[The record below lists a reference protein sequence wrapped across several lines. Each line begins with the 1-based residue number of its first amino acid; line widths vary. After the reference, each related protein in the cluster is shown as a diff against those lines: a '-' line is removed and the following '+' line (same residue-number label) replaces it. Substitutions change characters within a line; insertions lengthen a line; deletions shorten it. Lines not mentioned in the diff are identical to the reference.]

1 MKTPKIWSIVF
12 ATLVITLT
20 LISSTNLSAKPIKNG
35 FDLENSI
42 IPVNKILSGG
52 PPRDGIPSIDKPVF
66 LDADDA
72 DYLKDIDRVLG
83 IVVGGKGKEGGKAEA
98 RAYPIKILNW
108 HEIVNDEISGKA
120 IAVTYCPLCGSGI
133 VYAADFEGKAHK
145 FGVSGLLYNSDVLL
159 YDRQTETL
167 WSQIL
172 SKGVSGELVNKKL
185 DVIQSAHTS
194 WASWKAQYPETKVLS
209 KNTGFSRDYSRSPYG
224 SYDKD
229 VSIYFPVAFKSKRY
243 HPKERVL
250 GITINDKQK
259 VYPFA
264 ELSRYFAKNKEFNL
278 TDNFEGQELNLEF
291 DIENRDGQFKNA
303 NGDVVTSTNTFWFA
317 WYAFH
322 PEGEIYKFTDDSK

>member
-1 MKTPKIWSIVF
+1 MRSKQTLYIV
-12 ATLVITLT
+12 ALLMAVL
-20 LISSTNLSAKPIKNG
+20 LSTSAHAKPVKNG

-42 IPVNKILSGG
+42 ILVDKILSGG
-52 PPRDGIPSIDKPVF
+52 PPRDGIPSIDKPAF
-66 LDADDA
+66 LNADDV
-72 DYLKDIDRVLG
+72 DYLKESDRVLG
-83 IVVGGKGKEGGKAEA
+83 IVVGEKGDEEA

-133 VYAADFEGKAHK
+133 VYDADFEGNAHK

-159 YDRQTETL
+159 FDRETETL

-185 DVIQSAHTS
+185 KVIQSAHTS
-194 WASWKAQYPETKVLS
+194 WASWKKQYPDTKVLS
-209 KNTGFSRDYSRSPYG
+209 NDTGFDRDYNRSPYG
-224 SYDKD
+224 TYDND
-229 VSIYFPVAFKSKRY
+229 VSVYFPVAFKSKRY

-264 ELSRYFAKNKEFNL
+264 ELSKYFAETQQTSL
-278 TDNFEGQELNLEF
+278 IDRVDGQELTLEF
-291 DIENRDGQFKNA
+291 DVENRDGTFKNA
-303 NGDVVTSTNTFWFA
+303 NGEVVTSTNTFWFA

-322 PEGEIYKFTDDSK
+322 PKGEVYKFVKSAK

>member
-1 MKTPKIWSIVF
+1 MQSKKTLFIVVTALAF
-12 ATLVITLT
+12 FL
-20 LISSTNLSAKPIKNG
+20 STNSMAKPIKNG

-52 PPRDGIPSIDKPVF
+52 PPRDGIPSIDKPTF

-72 DYLKDIDRVLG
+72 DYLNDKDRVLG
-83 IVVGGKGKEGGKAEA
+83 IVVGEKGKGEA
-98 RAYPIKILNW
+98 RAYPIRILNW

-120 IAVTYCPLCGSGI
+120 VAVTYCPLCGSGI

-159 YDRQTETL
+159 FDRQTETL

-172 SKGVSGELVNKKL
+172 SKGVSGKWVNKKL
-185 DVIQSAHTS
+185 DVIHSAHTS
-194 WASWKAQYPETKVLS
+194 WVSWKAQYPKTKVLS
-209 KNTGFSRDYSRSPYG
+209 NKTGFSRDYSRSPYG

-229 VSIYFPVAFKSKRY
+229 VSTYFPVAFKSKRY

-264 ELSRYFAKNKEFNL
+264 ELSKYFSKSNQTKL
-278 TDNFEGQELNLEF
+278 TDTFEGQVLTLEF
-291 DIENRDGQFKNA
+291 DLDNRDGSFKNA
-303 NGDVVTSTNTFWFA
+303 KGDVVTSANTFWFA

-322 PEGEIYKFTDDSK
+322 PEGEVYKFANDSE

>member
-1 MKTPKIWSIVF
+1 MQSKQILFIAVTALAF
-12 ATLVITLT
+12 F
-20 LISSTNLSAKPIKNG
+20 LSASSMAIPIKNG

-42 IPVNKILSGG
+42 IPVNEILSGG
-52 PPRDGIPSIDKPVF
+52 PPRDGIPSIDKPAF
-66 LDADDA
+66 LNADDVN
-72 DYLKDIDRVLG
+72 YLKDKDRILG
-83 IVVGGKGKEGGKAEA
+83 IVVGEKGKEEA
-98 RAYPIKILNW
+98 RAYPIRILNW

-120 IAVTYCPLCGSGI
+120 VAVTYCPLCGSGI

-159 YDRQTETL
+159 FDRQTETL

-172 SKGVSGELVNKKL
+172 SKGVSGKWVNKKL

-194 WASWKAQYPETKVLS
+194 WASWKEQYPKTKVLS
-209 KNTGFSRDYSRSPYG
+209 NKTGFDRDYSRSPYG

-229 VSIYFPVAFKSKRY
+229 VGTYFPVAFKSKRY

-250 GITINDKQK
+250 GVTINDKQK

-264 ELSRYFAKNKEFNL
+264 ELSKYFADSKETKL
-278 TDNFEGQELNLEF
+278 SDTFEGQALTLEF
-291 DIENRDGQFKNA
+291 DSENRDGSFKNS
-303 NGDVVTSTNTFWFA
+303 NGEVVTSINTFWFA

-322 PEGEIYKFTDDSK
+322 PDGEIYKFVEDSK